1 MDALLS
7 EMTLCEKTLGQLL
20 RRCAQTV
27 GQQPALL
34 HASRCLTWAELD
46 AEVDRVATL
55 LADCGVKSGDV
66 VGFMMSKRP
75 ELVTGFFACARLGAI
90 MAPVNFKLH
99 PDHLRFQFA
108 SVSIR
113 TVFVEKRFDA
123 LLKGLLPELPD
134 PRRIVYVGEPGAYGE
149 THYSE
154 QEDLEVDYCAPE
166 VGPET
171 VVYYNYTSGTTGKPK
186 GAVTTHRNI
195 VFNGLTAFDT
205 PEREGLGFD
214 ASHVFL
220 SMFSVFAHPHEIFHR
235 SLLCGGPFVVLD
247 TLSPRVTAEC
257 VARFKVS
264 WMMAVPSFY
273 EMLLDHA
280 DTGKADLS
288 SLRLLES
295 GGAYVSAETLA
306 RLESKFSARFMPV
319 WGSTETTGVAVALR
333 PDRKRVLG
341 TTGRPVQGYTIRV
354 VDRQGRDCEPG
365 KVGEML
371 IRGVGVA
378 SGYANNVEETE
389 ALFQSGWY
397 HTQDLM
403 QWTPEGYLCFVGRRS
418 EMLKIGGIRV
428 YPLEIEKVI
437 KDHPQV
443 RDVVVVRAEERVRGE
458 VARAVIELREGATL
472 TAQQLRQYCRDRMA
486 VYKVP
491 RIVEFWRSIPLLPN
505 GKVDKKGIVA
515 VAVNPQRDDR

>member
-1 MDALLS
+1 MEPHLS
-7 EMTLCEKTLGQLL
+7 ELTLGQLL
-20 RRCAQTV
+20 SRCAQDH
-27 GQQPALL
+27 GDKPALF
-34 HASRCLTWAELD
+34 HAERTLTWSELND
-46 AEVDRVATL
+46 EVDRVATL
-55 LADCGVKSGDV
+55 LSQCGVQQGDV
-66 VGFMMSKRP
+66 IGFMMSKRP

-134 PRRIVYVGEPGAYGE
+134 PKRIVYVGEPGIYGE
-149 THYSE
+149 TQYQE
-154 QEDLEVDYCAPE
+154 QRDLAVDYPE
-166 VGPET
+166 DESGPDT
-171 VVYYNYTSGTTGKPK
+171 PVYYNYTSGTTGKPK

-205 PEREGLGFD
+205 AERDGLGFD
-214 ASHVFL
+214 ESHVFL

-257 VARFKVS
+257 IAQFKVS

-280 DTGKADLS
+280 DTGNVDMS

-295 GGAYVSAETLA
+295 GGAFVSGETLE
-306 RLESKFSARFMPV
+306 RLEERFSARFMPV

-333 PDRKRVLG
+333 PDRERRLG
-341 TTGRPVQGYTIRV
+341 TTGKPVEGYSIRV
-354 VDRQGRDCEPG
+354 VDLQGRDCPPG
-365 KVGEML
+365 QVGEML

-378 SGYANNVEETE
+378 QGYANNRAETD
-389 ALFQSGWY
+389 ALFKDGWY

-403 QWTPEGYLCFVGRRS
+403 QWTEEGFLNFVGRRS

-443 RDVVVVRAEERVRGE
+443 RGVVVVRAEERVRGE
-458 VARAVIELREGATL
+458 VARAVVELREGATL

-491 RIVEFWRSIPLLPN
+491 RIVEFWSEIPLLPN
-505 GKVDKKGIVA
+505 GKVDKKGTVA
-515 VAVNPQRDDR
+515 VPVDPSRDDR

>member
-7 EMTLCEKTLGQLL
+7 EMTLGQLL
-20 RRCAQTV
+20 RRCAVETP
-27 GQQPALL
+27 QQPALL
-34 HASRCLTWAELD
+34 HASRSLSWSELD

-55 LADCGVKSGDV
+55 LADRGVGLGDV
-66 VGFMMSKRP
+66 VGFMMTKRP

-113 TVFVEKRFDA
+113 TVFVEKRFDP
-123 LLKGLLPELPD
+123 LLRGLLPELPD

-149 THYSE
+149 TQYSE
-154 QEDLEVDYCAPE
+154 QASLKVDYKAPE
-166 VGPET
+166 TGPDT
-171 VVYYNYTSGTTGKPK
+171 PVYYNYTSGTTGKPK
-186 GAVTTHRNI
+186 GAITTHRNI

-205 PEREGLGFD
+205 AEREGLGFD
-214 ASHVFL
+214 KSHVFL

-257 VARFKVS
+257 IAQFKVS

-280 DTGKADLS
+280 DTGKADVS

-295 GGAYVSAETLA
+295 GGAFVSGKTLE
-306 RLESKFSARFMPV
+306 RLEHKFEAQFMPV

-341 TTGRPVQGYTIRV
+341 TTGKPVQGYTIRV
-354 VDRQGRDCEPG
+354 VDRQGRDCGPG
-365 KVGEML
+365 QVGEMR
-371 IRGVGVA
+371 IRGVGV
-378 SGYANNVEETE
+378 SQGYANNTVETE
-389 ALFQSGWY
+389 ALFQDGWY

-403 QWTPEGYLCFVGRRS
+403 QWTEEGYLCFVGRLS

-428 YPLEIEKVI
+428 YPLEIEKI
-437 KDHPQV
+437 LKDHPQV

-458 VARAVIELREGATL
+458 VARAVVELRDGATV
-472 TAQQLRQYCRDRMA
+472 TAHQLRQYCRDRMA

-491 RIVEFWRSIPLLPN
+491 RIVEFWSEIPLLPN

-515 VAVNPQRDDR
+515 QAVNPLRDDR